1 MKRFLQILLLVAFTL
16 PFAAHAQKG
25 QKSARKQRRDQ
36 IEQKGDNR
44 AEIANNY
51 KNSTKRHRTVQG
63 KSTKKRFKQ
72 NAKKTKRL
80 ETGKS
85 GTFFQRVFRKKHFR

>member
-1 MKRFLQILLLVAFTL
+1 MGYVFTI
-16 PFAAHAQKG
+16 PFSAHAQKG

-51 KNSTKRHRTVQG
+51 QNGTKRHKTVQD
-63 KSTKKRFKQ
+63 KNTRKRMKR
-72 NAKKTKRL
+72 NAKKTQRL
-80 ETGKS
+80 GNGKN